1 MKCSSVLRRRAL
13 ILAGTMLMG
22 AGFVAQAHAEDAPLD
37 EGDAGLGSIVVTAQ
51 KTETNL
57 QKTPIA
63 ISVLGSDD
71 LKARS
76 VVSLKDLGDGAVPSL
91 RIAPFASRNSALTV
105 GIRGIVP
112 FDANQPSRD
121 AGVGI
126 YIDGVYLGRSQGL
139 GTALFDIERIEV
151 LKGPQGTLFGRNST
165 GGALSIVSRKPS
177 GEFHLSQTM
186 GVMNYDGYKVE
197 THLDLPSF
205 ANVSV
210 KLDALVTKRGGTTDN
225 PMAGEEDYNQL
236 DQRGMHGAILWE
248 PSSRFSA
255 QYDFDTSYDASTPY
269 YFQMLGKSDRLP
281 VADMVEVQPI
291 APGPRISA
299 CRSRRASA
307 RPMAMR
313 CIWTGRSPMAS
324 ICAPSPP
331 IAN

>member
-248 PSSRFSA
+248 PSSRF
-255 QYDFDTSYDASTPY
+255 
-269 YFQMLGKSDRLP
+269 
-281 VADMVEVQPI
+281 
-291 APGPRISA
+291 
-299 CRSRRASA
+299 
-307 RPMAMR
+307 
-313 CIWTGRSPMAS
+313 
-324 ICAPSPP
+324 
-331 IAN
+331 